1 MSPDLDDR
9 CGLHLL
15 VFGVAIRPSPSS
27 RSEQPM
33 RQWLSAKSKKG
44 QKSAAIAASAA
55 MMLALA
61 ACQSFEAPGGSLTA
75 EVDAPGPVQAL
86 QRVNERGLT
95 CWIRS
100 GDRAFRGYALVPE
113 LDTRSGDPRILVV
126 RRGNAQGLPQLVISA
141 SGDPVRI
148 VTFGPLTG
156 DRLSARI
163 NADVLAWSAG
173 RQGCA

>member
-1 MSPDLDDR
+1 
-9 CGLHLL
+9 
-15 VFGVAIRPSPSS
+15 
-27 RSEQPM
+27 M
-33 RQWLSAKSKKG
+33 REWLSAKSQNR
-44 QKSAAIAASAA
+44 QKSVAIAALGATL
-55 MMLALA
+55 MLLT

-75 EVDAPGPVQAL
+75 EVDARGPVQAL
-86 QRVNERGLT
+86 QRVNERGLA

-126 RRGNAQGLPQLVISA
+126 RQGNAQGLPELVISA

>member
-1 MSPDLDDR
+1 
-9 CGLHLL
+9 
-15 VFGVAIRPSPSS
+15 
-27 RSEQPM
+27 M
-33 RQWLSAKSKKG
+33 RQWLSAKSKKR
-44 QKSAAIAASAA
+44 QKSVAIAA
-55 MMLALA
+55 LCGGTLLLA

-75 EVDAPGPVQAL
+75 EVDAPSATQAL

-126 RRGNAQGLPQLVISA
+126 RKGNAQGLPQLVISA

-173 RQGCA
+173 RRGCA